1 MIYNQI
7 KNPIKNDWFS
17 ETNLNLQELGLSHY
31 SIEDIKNFKKEKFK
45 NIVKDACKD
54 AAFKDLTKEIETR
67 NLTKIKNI
75 KYEELKM
82 QTYLKCKELT
92 IKQKK
97 VIFKA
102 RTGMLPVGFNFGG
115 KNLCS
120 LCELSDDTEK
130 HLLDCVVIKM
140 NCPDLM
146 ENIDTVY
153 NDVYSSSIDKVSK
166 IAKLLSS
173 ALRAREILKN
183 NMNT

>member
-1 MIYNQI
+1 
-7 KNPIKNDWFS
+7 
-17 ETNLNLQELGLSHY
+17 
-31 SIEDIKNFKKEKFK
+31 
-45 NIVKDACKD
+45 
-54 AAFKDLTKEIETR
+54 
-67 NLTKIKNI
+67 
-75 KYEELKM
+75 M

-130 HLLDCVVIKM
+130 HLIECVVLKM
-140 NCPDLM
+140 NCSDLM
-146 ENIDTVY
+146 EISDTAY
-153 NDVYSSSIDKVSK
+153 SDVYSSSIDKVSK

-173 ALRAREILKN
+173 AL
-183 NMNT
+183 